1 MDLEDE
7 VERQVLFQN
16 VRTMV
21 DERREV
27 GEVEQFLFE
36 AVPDNDRAG
45 NPIGLG

>member
-7 VERQVLFQN
+7 VERQVLYQN

-27 GEVEQFLFE
+27 AEVEQSLFE
-36 AVPDNDRAG
+36 ATQYNDRAG
-45 NPIGLG
+45 NPAILG